1 MSQNIDAAKA
11 GIARKIKWSKD
22 VYEELQV
29 IANEAYTRFLD
40 ETSLQMLEERLRY
53 EFNQREK
60 EKRTNWYRHI
70 IRESAKRKVKQD
82 ARAKYLA
89 DQKEQARLDE
99 IEEVK
104 REVLRLKEQARI
116 RRLEEEERKRQE
128 EEAERRRLEL
138 LAAAAGVFE
147 EDSMT
152 SGTLT
157 ESSVLSSKG
166 NFLL

>member
-1 MSQNIDAAKA
+1 M
-11 GIARKIKWSKD
+11 
-22 VYEELQV
+22 
-29 IANEAYTRFLD
+29 
-40 ETSLQMLEERLRY
+40 
-53 EFNQREK
+53 
-60 EKRTNWYRHI
+60 
-70 IRESAKRKVKQD
+70 
-82 ARAKYLA
+82 
-89 DQKEQARLDE
+89 
-99 IEEVK
+99 K